1 MLLERAMGS
10 LPTSLDDEHRL
21 RYSFEVKP
29 EYFSTFEDARDKMQ
43 KIEGIMEM
51 IAITVTKKPGHQHH
65 GTTIE
70 PANVDGTAMHGI
82 TRKCQTWRLEH
93 VTCASSLLHR
103 MKEATFLFLPSGQK
117 CPV

>member
-1 MLLERAMGS
+1 MGS

-70 PANVDGTAMHGI
+70 SANVDGTAMHEINSWGATNPLWVI
-82 TRKCQTWRLEH
+82 DSLPPPLILCTRDMDLGTQSKAVSE
-93 VTCASSLLHR
+93 ASR
-103 MKEATFLFLPSGQK
+103 CNQ
-117 CPV
+117 